1 MKFYMNEIQTPI
13 YLNSNFIY
21 DPKAFSLSHYKERS
35 IFQSNAIEFWAPV
48 TDLVIPGVA
57 PGRYFVSSWGN
68 TWNTE
73 TQSPIGLSMHK
84 KGYWQVQLYTT
95 LPNDNPKRN
104 GHKAITRKLHVLIMK
119 TFCWFPEC
127 DQYIINHMDTN
138 KQNNNLYNLEWCTES
153 ENTIHAI
160 QHGVKKVFGHNEPTV
175 YLTDEQVG
183 MIYDLYNNQL
193 MDMDQILALPEFKG
207 VDIHPTTFRNICNMK
222 CRLSYFKRKGLL

>member
-21 DPKAFSLSHYKERS
+21 DPSAYSLSHYKERS
-35 IFQSNAIEFWAPV
+35 IFQSNVVEFWAPI
-48 TDLVIPGVA
+48 TNLVIPGVI

-68 TWNTE
+68 TWNTK
-73 TQSPIGLSMHK
+73 TQSPIGLSLHK
-84 KGYWQVQLYTT
+84 KGYWQSHFSAISA
-95 LPNDNPKRN
+95 DGKSIS
-104 GHKAITRKLHVLIMK
+104 ITRKIHVIIMK
-119 TFCWFPEC
+119 TFCWFPDC
-127 DQYIINHMDTN
+127 NQYIINHMDTN

-160 QHGVKKVFGHNEPTV
+160 QNGVKKIFNNTESTV

-193 MDMDQILALPEFKG
+193 MNMDQILSLPEFEG
-207 VDIHPTTFRNICNMK
+207 IDINPITFKNICNK
-222 CRLSYFKRKGLL
+222 RCRLSYFKRVGLL